1 MDVEYSG
8 VWMMWRGSGG
18 GGGCEGVMIEGV
30 ILAGNGGG
38 ESVGGREGK
47 RKGRCSSPPKLQY
60 YENHSLLFRK
70 K

>member
-18 GGGCEGVMIEGV
+18 GGSGVMIEGV
-30 ILAGNGGG
+30 ILAGSGGG
-38 ESVGGREGK
+38 EIVGGRVGK

-60 YENHSLLFRK
+60 YENHSLLFRQK
-70 K
+70 